1 MNQEISKLEH
11 PLRTTAV
18 VGFLFFGGMAL
29 GVAAALIVAPSS
41 AIAVF
46 IGFLALPLSFGL
58 GMSMWYSVAN
68 AEMLQK
74 VARALVQSM
83 KKNRNLTESLRD
95 ELRSFYQS
103 PIQGTR
109 VFLPVTLTITFAC
122 GVIIACLPDV
132 PNMDAVVIAFLTI
145 GLGYSLLVTWLARQ
159 GYLPQ
164 PKSS

>member
-1 MNQEISKLEH
+1 MNQDISKLEH
-11 PLRTTAV
+11 PLRTTAI

-29 GVAAALIVAPSS
+29 GVIASLILVPSS
-41 AIAVF
+41 SIAMF

-68 AEMLQK
+68 ADMLQK
-74 VARALVQSM
+74 IGRALLNSM
-83 KKNRNLTESLRD
+83 RNRNLTESLRE
-95 ELRSFYQS
+95 ELRTFYES

-109 VFLPVTLTITFAC
+109 VFLPVTLIITFAC
-122 GVIIACLPDV
+122 GVIIACLPGV
-132 PNMDAVVIAFLTI
+132 PNMDAVVVAFLTL

-164 PKSS
+164 PKGS

>member
-1 MNQEISKLEH
+1 VNQELSKLEH
-11 PLRTTAV
+11 PLRTTAI

-29 GVAAALIVAPSS
+29 GVIAVLVLVPAN

-68 AEMLQK
+68 ADMLQK
-74 VARALVQSM
+74 VGRALVQSM
-83 KKNRNLTESLRD
+83 RSGNLSESIRD

-103 PIQGTR
+103 PVQGTR
-109 VFLPVTLTITFAC
+109 VFLPVTLIITFAC
-122 GVIIACLPDV
+122 GVIIACLPNV
-132 PNMDAVVIAFLTI
+132 PNMDAVVVAFLTL

-164 PKSS
+164 PRCS